1 MEKQSLSKEIENY
14 KEEPNET
21 FRTNNA
27 MTKKTLQKKK
37 QKCLSCWA
45 QQQWRGQKES
55 MSLKIV
61 YQKLPN
67 VNKLQK
73 VD

>member
-27 MTKKTLQKKK
+27 MTKKTLQK
-37 QKCLSCWA
+37 
-45 QQQWRGQKES
+45 R
-55 MSLKIV
+55 
-61 YQKLPN
+61 
-67 VNKLQK
+67 NKNASVAGLNSNGGDRKNQ
-73 VD
+73 